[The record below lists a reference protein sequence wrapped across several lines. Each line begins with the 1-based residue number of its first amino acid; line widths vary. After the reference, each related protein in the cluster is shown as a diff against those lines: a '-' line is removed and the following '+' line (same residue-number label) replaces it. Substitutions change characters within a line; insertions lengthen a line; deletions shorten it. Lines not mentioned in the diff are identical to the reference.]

1 MFLLQLPLA
10 AMVHVYLK
18 GGLMQCLFST
28 GQCGKKKRDK
38 RVEMNSREYQGD
50 KNGSAMQSR

>member
-1 MFLLQLPLA
+1 MFVFYG
-10 AMVHVYLK
+10 AMWE
-18 GGLMQCLFST
+18 
-28 GQCGKKKRDK
+28 KKRDK